1 MDTLLKITGLTK
13 SFEPPEKVVDKVSFA
28 INRHEIFALLGPS
41 GCGKTTTLRMI
52 AGFEHPDEGEVVL
65 NGRTLVKSGGSE
77 AFSLENAPASA
88 SAPASESASA
98 SASESASES
107 ASASASE
114 SASTSSSAASPRA
127 DASNG
132 KAVVEPED
140 RGIGFVFQ
148 DYALFPHLSV
158 IRNVMFGLRNLPRK
172 YREERALEIL
182 CMMGLREFRD
192 RSPFELSGGQ
202 QQRVALARAIAPTP
216 ELILLDEPFSN
227 LDAVLRQSTR
237 DEIRTLLKKAG
248 MTALLVTHD
257 QEEALSFAD
266 RIAVMNHG
274 RIEQIGTPEEVYYR
288 PRTRFVAQFL
298 GTTNLITA
306 EAIGAT
312 ALTEFG
318 RVNLDRPA
326 TGRVTLSI
334 RPEHLTVEKP
344 NRHFD
349 NYLGE
354 VVSREFKGHDIT
366 YRVRIRARECLVHT
380 DNRNHFRA
388 GDQVNVRPLETAVV
402 LEEPVISFEKDKTHS
417 A

>member
-1 MDTLLKITGLTK
+1 METLLKTTGLTK
-13 SFEPPEKVVDKVSFA
+13 SFEPSEKVVDRVSFTV
-28 INRHEIFALLGPS
+28 NRNEIFALLGPS
-41 GCGKTTTLRMI
+41 GCGKTTTLRII
-52 AGFEHPDEGEVVL
+52 AGFEHADEGEVIL
-65 NGRTLVKSGGSE
+65 NERTLTRNGPAYNRPESGAAGAGGDKTAAGNGATSTHSE
-77 AFSLENAPASA
+77 YL
-88 SAPASESASA
+88 
-98 SASESASES
+98 
-107 ASASASE
+107 
-114 SASTSSSAASPRA
+114 
-127 DASNG
+127 
-132 KAVVEPED
+132 EPEE

-158 IRNVMFGLRNLPRK
+158 IRNVMFGLRKVPRK
-172 YREERALEIL
+172 QREERALEIL
-182 CMMGLREFRD
+182 CMMGLREFRN

-237 DEIRTLLKKAG
+237 DEIRSLLKKAG
-248 MTALLVTHD
+248 MTAVLVTHD

-266 RIAVMNHG
+266 RIAVMNNG

-344 NRHFD
+344 NRHYD

-354 VVSREFKGHDIT
+354 IISREFKGHDIT
-366 YRVRIRARECLVHT
+366 YRVRIKARECLVHT
-380 DNRNHFRA
+380 DNRHHFRA

-402 LEEPVISFEKDKTHS
+402 LEEPDLNVAFNTGMRKS
-417 A
+417 

>member
-1 MDTLLKITGLTK
+1 MDTLLSTTGLTK
-13 SFEPPEKVVDKVSFA
+13 SFDPSEKVVDQVSFSV
-28 INRHEIFALLGPS
+28 NRNEIFALLGPS

-65 NGRTLVKSGGSE
+65 NGRTLNGNGSDGRFPGSDGPGGSG
-77 AFSLENAPASA
+77 LEPGSGSVQTGNRSGIPDSSGPASDSGNGKTGKGA
-88 SAPASESASA
+88 HD
-98 SASESASES
+98 
-107 ASASASE
+107 
-114 SASTSSSAASPRA
+114 ASTRT
-127 DASNG
+127 
-132 KAVVEPED
+132 VYVEPEE

-158 IRNVMFGLRNLPRK
+158 IRNVMFGLRNVPRK
-172 YREERALEIL
+172 QREERALEVL
-182 CMMGLREFRD
+182 CMMGLREFRN

-237 DEIRTLLKKAG
+237 DEIRSLLKKAG
-248 MTALLVTHD
+248 MTAVLVTHD

-266 RIAVMNHG
+266 RIAVMNNG

-344 NRHFD
+344 NRHYD

-354 VVSREFKGHDIT
+354 IISREFKGHDIT
-366 YRVRIRARECLVHT
+366 YRVRVKARECLVHT

-402 LEEPVISFEKDKTHS
+402 LEEPGPNVTFDTGVRKI
-417 A
+417 

>member
-1 MDTLLKITGLTK
+1 MNTHLQITGLSK
-13 SFEPPEKVVDKVSFA
+13 SFEPPEKVVDQVSFSV
-28 INRHEIFALLGPS
+28 NRHEIFALLGPS

-52 AGFEHPDEGEVVL
+52 AGFEPQDEGEVIL
-65 NGRTLVKSGGSE
+65 NDRILVKS
-77 AFSLENAPASA
+77 ASGK
-88 SAPASESASA
+88 PEKN
-98 SASESASES
+98 
-107 ASASASE
+107 
-114 SASTSSSAASPRA
+114 STGRN
-127 DASNG
+127 NG
-132 KAVVEPED
+132 KKRKIFIEPED

-158 IRNVMFGLRNLPRK
+158 LRNVMFGLKNVPK
-172 YREERALEIL
+172 NKREVRAEEIL
-182 CMMGLREFRD
+182 CMMGLRAFMN

-237 DEIRTLLKKAG
+237 DEIRGLLKKAG
-248 MTALLVTHD
+248 MTAVLVTHD

-266 RIAVMNHG
+266 RIAVMNEG

-306 EAIGAT
+306 EAIGAS

-318 RVNLDRPA
+318 RINLNRPA

-334 RPEHLTVEKP
+334 RPEHLTLEKP
-344 NRHFD
+344 NPRID
-349 NYLGE
+349 NHLGE
-354 VVSREFKGHDIT
+354 VVSKEFKGHDIT
-366 YRVRIRARECLVHT
+366 YRVRIKARECLVHT
-380 DNRNHFRA
+380 DNRIHFRP
-388 GDQVNVRPLETAVV
+388 GDQVNVRPLETGVV
-402 LEEPVISFEKDKTHS
+402 LEEPDVAVASTAKEV
-417 A
+417 AV